1 MRLRVELRARWR
13 AWGVI
18 AMLIGVVLLLAG
30 AIVNAVGIRNAQA
43 KKADVA
49 VESGTA
55 GEVAAAR
62 E

>member
-1 MRLRVELRARWR
+1 
-13 AWGVI
+13 
-18 AMLIGVVLLLAG
+18 MLTGVVLLLAG

-43 KKADVA
+43 KKAEA
-49 VESGTA
+49 AAETESS